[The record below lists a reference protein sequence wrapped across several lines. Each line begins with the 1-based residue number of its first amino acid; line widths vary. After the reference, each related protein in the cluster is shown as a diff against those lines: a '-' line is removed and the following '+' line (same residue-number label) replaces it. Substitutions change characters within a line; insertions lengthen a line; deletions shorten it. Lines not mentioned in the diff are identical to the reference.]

1 MTPPLLA
8 LAFLLVALAWWHQQ
22 RQAQWRKLRQYHRRQ
37 YWEWHKGINPEA
49 ARAYLR
55 RDPRE
60 PARGPGGGED
70 CEEEGSEEMIEA

>member
-55 RDPRE
+55 RTRE
-60 PARGPGGGED
+60 NRHAVRVAEKIVRKKGVRR
-70 CEEEGSEEMIEA
+70 